1 LNNSPRRTG
10 SEGLINVEYITQ
22 ELTIENIKGIYQ
34 PFIQQE
40 EPLKREL
47 ETFIDC
53 IQQDKPQ
60 AVTGED
66 GLRALKI
73 CEEAI
78 ESERARATVFTF
90 TVLHSFYILSYVLH
104 AL

>member
-10 SEGLINVEYITQ
+10 SEGLINVEYINQ
-22 ELTIENIKGIYQ
+22 ELTIENKQGVYQ

-60 AVTGED
+60 VVTGED

-78 ESERARATVFTF
+78 ESAKQHRLIHNRT
-90 TVLHSFYILSYVLH
+90 
-104 AL
+104 